1 MSNIEKKAGNA
12 KKDKVGQN
20 DKYYKINAD
29 FTYLKHYNYR
39 ITKEI
44 GRGGYGVVYKVI
56 DNYNLRLPIQII
68 TTNNVL

>member
-1 MSNIEKKAGNA
+1 MNNTDKKQAVTA
-12 KKDKVGQN
+12 KKDKVAQN

-29 FTYLKHYNYR
+29 FSYLKHYNYK

-56 DNYNLRLPIQII
+56 RSS
-68 TTNNVL
+68 T